1 MTRPT
6 RLPKGLQKR
15 GSAYYVQHKHKGQWR
30 QVSVGPDLGEAL
42 ERHAQLRGQEDAG
55 GARFGELV
63 ERFLKRHETY
73 SKRTTLI
80 GVRSDARRLV
90 SFFRNR
96 EVASL
101 TVEDL
106 EAFVADRSTTV
117 GVHSVNRELRALR
130 RMLRQGLQEGV
141 IDALPFKVQELRTTK
156 REVEIMDAERVNKLL
171 SVAEPR
177 MKALIMLAAAT
188 GLRRQELLHLKWSD
202 LRGDQLHVTPKDGWE
217 PKTYERRSVFLP
229 PTVVE
234 YLAEYRESLEQNSD
248 DDWLFQSA
256 RTHDGRLN
264 DPSKALR
271 TTFRRAGLYSKGN
284 LLHVLRHSVATTL
297 LNNGT
302 PLNIAMEIL
311 GHADL
316 KTTQGYLH
324 STEQARRDAAK
335 LGIL

>member
-6 RLPKGLQKR
+6 RLPTGLQKR
-15 GSAYYVQHKHKGQWR
+15 GDSYRVQYKHKGQWR
-30 QVSVGPDLGEAL
+30 QVSAGKVLGEAL
-42 ERHAQLRGQEDAG
+42 ELHARLRGQEDG
-55 GARFGELV
+55 GGVRFGELV

-73 SKRTTLI
+73 SKPTTLV

-101 TVEDL
+101 TVDDL
-106 EAFVADRSTTV
+106 EAFVSDRSSTA

-141 IDALPFKVQELRTTK
+141 IDALPFKVQELRTIK
-156 REVEIMDAERVNKLL
+156 REVEIMDTGRVNKLL
-171 SVAEPR
+171 SIAEPR
-177 MKALIMLAAAT
+177 IKALIMLAAST
-188 GLRRQELLHLKWSD
+188 GFRRQELLHLKWSD
-202 LRGDQLHVTPKDGWE
+202 LRGEQLHISPKEGWS
-217 PKTYERRSVFLP
+217 PKTYERRSVFLSAY
-229 PTVVE
+229 VLD
-234 YLAEYRESLEQNSD
+234 YLAEYRESLEHNSD
-248 DDWLFQSA
+248 DDWLFQSK
-256 RTHDGRLN
+256 RTPDGRLN

-302 PLNIAMEIL
+302 PLHVAMSIL
-311 GHADL
+311 GHANL
-316 KTTQGYLH
+316 QTTQGYLH
-324 STEQARRDAAK
+324 GTEQAKRDASTR
-335 LGIL
+335 GIL